1 MKSQHSDKTNNTNQ
15 SLIICEKCLNKK
27 FATKKALQLH
37 QSRIHNNNNTIAI
50 VGDGNDR

>member
-15 SLIICEKCLNKK
+15 LSFICEKCLNKN

-37 QSRIHNNNNTIAI
+37 QSRIHNTIAI
-50 VGDGNDR
+50 VGDRNDR